1 MNKILEHEKICKELN
16 EIYAKKNA
24 DYGNS
29 FGDTFQKLGLI
40 SAVTRISDK
49 CNRICNLAT
58 KKSDEVKVKDEAIED
73 TLKDLANYCIM
84 TLIEMQYVNITKT
97 TLTAKEDIKSDRLT
111 TTSNKGNSLSSEIE
125 RFIS

>member
-1 MNKILEHEKICKELN
+1 MDKILEHEKICKELN

-49 CNRICNLAT
+49 YNRICNLAT
-58 KKSDEVKVKDEAIED
+58 KKSDEAKVKDETIED

-84 TLIEMQYVNITKT
+84 TLIEMQYANIAKT
-97 TLTAKEDIKSDRLT
+97 TLTTKEDIKSDRLEI
-111 TTSNKGNSLSSEIE
+111 SGKRDSLSSEIE

>member
-1 MNKILEHEKICKELN
+1 MDKILEHEKICKELN

-40 SAVTRISDK
+40 SAITRISDK
-49 CNRICNLAT
+49 YNRICNLAT
-58 KKSDEVKVKDEAIED
+58 KNSNETKVKDETIED

-84 TLIEMQYVNITKT
+84 TLIEMQYKNITQTISATKRS
-97 TLTAKEDIKSDRLT
+97 IKSDKLEI
-111 TTSNKGNSLSSEIE
+111 SDKENSLSSEIE

>member
-1 MNKILEHEKICKELN
+1 MDKILEHEKICKELN

-40 SAVTRISDK
+40 SAITRISDK
-49 CNRICNLAT
+49 YNRICNLAT
-58 KKSDEVKVKDEAIED
+58 KNSNETKVKDETIED

-84 TLIEMQYVNITKT
+84 TLIEMQYANITQT
-97 TLTAKEDIKSDRLT
+97 TLTTKRSIKSDKLEI
-111 TTSNKGNSLSSEIE
+111 SDKENSLSSEIE

>member
-1 MNKILEHEKICKELN
+1 MDKILEHEKICKELN

-40 SAVTRISDK
+40 SAITRISDK
-49 CNRICNLAT
+49 YNRICNLAT
-58 KKSDEVKVKDEAIED
+58 KNSNETKVKDETIED

-84 TLIEMQYVNITKT
+84 TLIEMKYANITQT
-97 TLTAKEDIKSDRLT
+97 TSTTKRSIKSDRLE
-111 TTSNKGNSLSSEIE
+111 TSGKGDSLSSEIE

>member
-1 MNKILEHEKICKELN
+1 MDKILEHEKICKELN

-40 SAVTRISDK
+40 SAITRISDK
-49 CNRICNLAT
+49 YNRICNLAT
-58 KKSDEVKVKDEAIED
+58 KNSNEAKVKDETIED

-84 TLIEMQYVNITKT
+84 TLIEMQYANITKT
-97 TLTAKEDIKSDRLT
+97 TSATKRSIKSDRLEI
-111 TTSNKGNSLSSEIE
+111 SGKGDSLSSEIE

>member
-1 MNKILEHEKICKELN
+1 MDKILEHEKICKELN

-29 FGDTFQKLGLI
+29 FGDTFQRLGLI
-40 SAVTRISDK
+40 SAITRISDK
-49 CNRICNLAT
+49 YNRICNLAT
-58 KKSDEVKVKDEAIED
+58 KNSNETKVKDETIED

-84 TLIEMQYVNITKT
+84 TLIEMQYKNITQT
-97 TLTAKEDIKSDRLT
+97 TSATKRSIKSDKLEI
-111 TTSNKGNSLSSEIE
+111 SDKENSLSSEIE

>member
-1 MNKILEHEKICKELN
+1 MDKILEHEKICKELN

-40 SAVTRISDK
+40 SAITRISDK
-49 CNRICNLAT
+49 YNRICNLAIKNSNET
-58 KKSDEVKVKDEAIED
+58 KVKDETIED

-84 TLIEMQYVNITKT
+84 TLIEMQYANITQT
-97 TLTAKEDIKSDRLT
+97 TSATKRSIKSDRLEI
-111 TTSNKGNSLSSEIE
+111 SDKENSLSSEIE

>member
-1 MNKILEHEKICKELN
+1 MDKILEHEKICKELN

-84 TLIEMQYVNITKT
+84 TLIEMQYVNITET
-97 TLTAKEDIKSDRLT
+97 TLTAKEYIKSDRLT

>member
-1 MNKILEHEKICKELN
+1 MDKILEHEKICKELN

-40 SAVTRISDK
+40 SAITRISDK
-49 CNRICNLAT
+49 YNRICNLAT
-58 KKSDEVKVKDEAIED
+58 KNSNETKVKDETIED

-84 TLIEMQYVNITKT
+84 TLIEMQYANITKT
-97 TLTAKEDIKSDRLT
+97 TSATKGSIKSDRLE
-111 TTSNKGNSLSSEIE
+111 TSDKENSLSSEIE

>member
-1 MNKILEHEKICKELN
+1 MDKILEHEKICKELN

-40 SAVTRISDK
+40 SAITRISDK
-49 CNRICNLAT
+49 YNRICNLTT
-58 KKSDEVKVKDEAIED
+58 KNSNETKVKDETIED

-84 TLIEMQYVNITKT
+84 TLIEMQYANITQT
-97 TLTAKEDIKSDRLT
+97 TSATKRSIKSDRLEI
-111 TTSNKGNSLSSEIE
+111 SDKENSLSSEIE

>member
-1 MNKILEHEKICKELN
+1 MDKILEHEKICKELN

-49 CNRICNLAT
+49 YNRICNLAT
-58 KKSDEVKVKDEAIED
+58 KKSDEVKVKDETIED

-84 TLIEMQYVNITKT
+84 TLIEMQYANIAKT
-97 TLTAKEDIKSDRLT
+97 TLTTKENIKSDRLEI
-111 TTSNKGNSLSSEIE
+111 SDKGNSLSSEIE

>member
-1 MNKILEHEKICKELN
+1 MDKILEHEKICKELN

-40 SAVTRISDK
+40 SAITRISDK
-49 CNRICNLAT
+49 YNRICNLAIKNSNET
-58 KKSDEVKVKDEAIED
+58 KVKDETIED

-84 TLIEMQYVNITKT
+84 TLIEMQYANITKT
-97 TLTAKEDIKSDRLT
+97 TSATKRNIQSDKLE
-111 TTSNKGNSLSSEIE
+111 TSGKGNSLSSEIE

>member
-1 MNKILEHEKICKELN
+1 MDKILEHEKICKELN

-40 SAVTRISDK
+40 SAITRISDK
-49 CNRICNLAT
+49 YNRICNLAT
-58 KKSDEVKVKDEAIED
+58 KNSNETKVKDETIED

-84 TLIEMQYVNITKT
+84 TLIEMQYTNITKT
-97 TLTAKEDIKSDRLT
+97 TSATKRNIKSDKLEI
-111 TTSNKGNSLSSEIE
+111 SDKENSLSSEIE

>member
-1 MNKILEHEKICKELN
+1 MDKILEHEKICKELN

-40 SAVTRISDK
+40 SAITRISDK
-49 CNRICNLAT
+49 YNRICNLAT
-58 KKSDEVKVKDEAIED
+58 KNSNETKVKDETIED

-84 TLIEMQYVNITKT
+84 TLIEMQHANITKT
-97 TLTAKEDIKSDRLT
+97 TSATKRNIQSDKLETSGKE
-111 TTSNKGNSLSSEIE
+111 NSLSSEIE

>member
-1 MNKILEHEKICKELN
+1 MDKILEHEKICKELN

-49 CNRICNLAT
+49 YNRICNLAT
-58 KKSDEVKVKDEAIED
+58 KKSDETKVKDETIED

-84 TLIEMQYVNITKT
+84 TLIEMQYANITKT
-97 TLTAKEDIKSDRLT
+97 TLTTKENIKSDRLE
-111 TTSNKGNSLSSEIE
+111 TSGKRDSLSSEIE

>member
-1 MNKILEHEKICKELN
+1 MDKILEHEKICKELN

-40 SAVTRISDK
+40 SAITRISDK
-49 CNRICNLAT
+49 YNRICNLAT
-58 KKSDEVKVKDEAIED
+58 KNSNETKVKDETIED

-84 TLIEMQYVNITKT
+84 TLIEMQYANITQT
-97 TLTAKEDIKSDRLT
+97 TSATKRNIKSDKLEI
-111 TTSNKGNSLSSEIE
+111 SDKENSLSSEIE

>member
-1 MNKILEHEKICKELN
+1 MDKILEHEKICKELN

-40 SAVTRISDK
+40 SAITRISDK
-49 CNRICNLAT
+49 YNRICNLAT
-58 KKSDEVKVKDEAIED
+58 KNSNEAKVKDETIED

-84 TLIEMQYVNITKT
+84 TLIEMQYKNITQT
-97 TLTAKEDIKSDRLT
+97 TSATKRSIKSDRLE
-111 TTSNKGNSLSSEIE
+111 TSGKGDSLSSEIE

>member
-1 MNKILEHEKICKELN
+1 MDKILEHEKICKELN

-40 SAVTRISDK
+40 SAITRISDK
-49 CNRICNLAT
+49 YNRICNLAT
-58 KKSDEVKVKDEAIED
+58 KNSNGTKVKDESIED

-84 TLIEMQYVNITKT
+84 TLIEMQYKNITQT
-97 TLTAKEDIKSDRLT
+97 TSATKRNIKSDKLE
-111 TTSNKGNSLSSEIE
+111 TSDKENSLSSEIE
-125 RFIS
+125 RYIL

>member
-1 MNKILEHEKICKELN
+1 MDKILEHEKICKELN

-40 SAVTRISDK
+40 SAITRISDK
-49 CNRICNLAT
+49 YNRICNLAT
-58 KKSDEVKVKDEAIED
+58 KNSGETKVKDETIED

-84 TLIEMQYVNITKT
+84 TLIEMQYKNITQT
-97 TLTAKEDIKSDRLT
+97 TSATKRSIKSDRLE
-111 TTSNKGNSLSSEIE
+111 TSDKGDSLSSEIE

>member
-1 MNKILEHEKICKELN
+1 MDKILEHEKICKELN

-40 SAVTRISDK
+40 KTITRISDK
-49 CNRICNLAT
+49 YNRICNLAT
-58 KKSDEVKVKDEAIED
+58 KKSDEAKVKDETIED

-84 TLIEMQYVNITKT
+84 TLIEMQYANITKT
-97 TLTAKEDIKSDRLT
+97 TSATKENIKSYRLE
-111 TTSNKGNSLSSEIE
+111 TSGKGDSLSSEIE

>member
-1 MNKILEHEKICKELN
+1 MDKILEHEKICKELN

-49 CNRICNLAT
+49 CNRICNLAI

-84 TLIEMQYVNITKT
+84 TLIEMQYVNITET
-97 TLTAKEDIKSDRLT
+97 TLTAKEYIKSDRLT

>member
-1 MNKILEHEKICKELN
+1 MDKILEHEKICKELN

-40 SAVTRISDK
+40 SAITRISDK
-49 CNRICNLAT
+49 YNRICNLAT
-58 KKSDEVKVKDEAIED
+58 KNSDEAKVKDETIED

-84 TLIEMQYVNITKT
+84 TLIEMQYANITKT
-97 TLTAKEDIKSDRLT
+97 TSATKRNIKSDKLEI
-111 TTSNKGNSLSSEIE
+111 SDKENSLSSEIE

>member
-1 MNKILEHEKICKELN
+1 MDKILEHEKICKELN

-29 FGDTFQKLGLI
+29 FGYTFQKLGLI
-40 SAVTRISDK
+40 SAITRISDK
-49 CNRICNLAT
+49 YNRICNLAT
-58 KKSDEVKVKDEAIED
+58 KKSDEAKVKDETIED

-84 TLIEMQYVNITKT
+84 TLIEMQYANITKT
-97 TLTAKEDIKSDRLT
+97 TSATKENIKSYRLE
-111 TTSNKGNSLSSEIE
+111 TSGKGDSLSSEIE

>member
-1 MNKILEHEKICKELN
+1 MDKILEHEKICKELN

-29 FGDTFQKLGLI
+29 FGDTFQRLGLI
-40 SAVTRISDK
+40 SAITRISDK
-49 CNRICNLAT
+49 YNRICNLAIKNSNET
-58 KKSDEVKVKDEAIED
+58 KVKDETIED

-84 TLIEMQYVNITKT
+84 TLIEMQYANITQT
-97 TLTAKEDIKSDRLT
+97 TSATKRSIKSDRLEI
-111 TTSNKGNSLSSEIE
+111 SDKENSLSSEIE

>member
-1 MNKILEHEKICKELN
+1 MDKILEHEKICKELN

-40 SAVTRISDK
+40 SAITRISDK
-49 CNRICNLAT
+49 YNRICNLAT
-58 KKSDEVKVKDEAIED
+58 KNSNEAKVKDETIED

-84 TLIEMQYVNITKT
+84 TLIEMQYANITKT
-97 TLTAKEDIKSDRLT
+97 TLTTKENIKSYRLE
-111 TTSNKGNSLSSEIE
+111 TSGKGDSLSSEIE

>member
-1 MNKILEHEKICKELN
+1 MDKILEHEKICKELN

-49 CNRICNLAT
+49 YNRICNLAT
-58 KKSDEVKVKDEAIED
+58 KKSDETKVKDETIED

-84 TLIEMQYVNITKT
+84 TLIEMQYANITKT
-97 TLTAKEDIKSDRLT
+97 TLTTKENIKSDRLEAFG
-111 TTSNKGNSLSSEIE
+111 KRDSLSSEIE

>member
-1 MNKILEHEKICKELN
+1 MDKILEHEKICKELN

-49 CNRICNLAT
+49 YNRICNLAT
-58 KKSDEVKVKDEAIED
+58 KKSDEAKVKDETIED

-84 TLIEMQYVNITKT
+84 TLIEMQCANITKT
-97 TLTAKEDIKSDRLT
+97 TLTTKENIKSDRLEI
-111 TTSNKGNSLSSEIE
+111 SGKGDSLSSEIE

>member
-1 MNKILEHEKICKELN
+1 MDKILEHEKICKELN

-40 SAVTRISDK
+40 SAITRISDK
-49 CNRICNLAT
+49 YNRICNLAT
-58 KKSDEVKVKDEAIED
+58 KNSGETKVKDETIED

-84 TLIEMQYVNITKT
+84 TLIEMQYANITKT
-97 TLTAKEDIKSDRLT
+97 TSATKRNIKSDKLEI
-111 TTSNKGNSLSSEIE
+111 SDKENSLSSEIE

>member
-1 MNKILEHEKICKELN
+1 MDKILEHEKICKELN

-49 CNRICNLAT
+49 YNRICNLAT
-58 KKSDEVKVKDEAIED
+58 KKSDEAKVKDETIED

-84 TLIEMQYVNITKT
+84 TLIETQYANITKT
-97 TLTAKEDIKSDRLT
+97 TLTTKENIKSDKLEA
-111 TTSNKGNSLSSEIE
+111 SDKGDSLSSEIE

>member
-1 MNKILEHEKICKELN
+1 MDKILEHEKICKELN

-40 SAVTRISDK
+40 SAITRISDK
-49 CNRICNLAT
+49 YNRICNLAT
-58 KKSDEVKVKDEAIED
+58 KNSNETKVKDETIED

-84 TLIEMQYVNITKT
+84 TLIEMQYANITKT
-97 TLTAKEDIKSDRLT
+97 TSATKRSIKSDRLE
-111 TTSNKGNSLSSEIE
+111 TSGKGDSLSSEIE

>member
-1 MNKILEHEKICKELN
+1 MDKILEHEKICKELN

-40 SAVTRISDK
+40 SAITRISDK
-49 CNRICNLAT
+49 YNRICNLAT
-58 KKSDEVKVKDEAIED
+58 KNSNETKVKDETIED

-84 TLIEMQYVNITKT
+84 TLIEIQYANITKT
-97 TLTAKEDIKSDRLT
+97 TLTTKRSIKSDRLEI
-111 TTSNKGNSLSSEIE
+111 SDKENSLSSEIE

>member
-1 MNKILEHEKICKELN
+1 MDKILEHEKICKELN

-40 SAVTRISDK
+40 SAITRISDK
-49 CNRICNLAT
+49 YNRICNLAT
-58 KKSDEVKVKDEAIED
+58 KNSGETKVKDETIED

-84 TLIEMQYVNITKT
+84 TLIEMQYTNITKT
-97 TLTAKEDIKSDRLT
+97 TSATKRNIKSDKLEI
-111 TTSNKGNSLSSEIE
+111 SGKENSLSSEIE

>member
-1 MNKILEHEKICKELN
+1 MDKILEHEKICKELN

-49 CNRICNLAT
+49 YNRICNLAT
-58 KKSDEVKVKDEAIED
+58 KKSDEAKVKDETIED

-84 TLIEMQYVNITKT
+84 TLIEMQYANITKT
-97 TLTAKEDIKSDRLT
+97 TLTTKENIKSDRLE
-111 TTSNKGNSLSSEIE
+111 TSGKRDFLSSEIE

>member
-1 MNKILEHEKICKELN
+1 MDKILEHEKICKELN

-40 SAVTRISDK
+40 SAITRISDK
-49 CNRICNLAT
+49 YNRICNLAT
-58 KKSDEVKVKDEAIED
+58 KNSNEAKVKDETIED

-84 TLIEMQYVNITKT
+84 TLIEMQYANITKT
-97 TLTAKEDIKSDRLT
+97 TSATKRSIKSDRLE
-111 TTSNKGNSLSSEIE
+111 TSGKENSLSSEIE

>member
-1 MNKILEHEKICKELN
+1 MDKILEHEKICKELN

-40 SAVTRISDK
+40 SAITRISDK
-49 CNRICNLAT
+49 YNRICNLAT
-58 KKSDEVKVKDEAIED
+58 KNSNETKVKDETIED

-84 TLIEMQYVNITKT
+84 TLIEMQYKNITQT
-97 TLTAKEDIKSDRLT
+97 TSATKRSIKSDKLEI
-111 TTSNKGNSLSSEIE
+111 SDKENSLSSEIE